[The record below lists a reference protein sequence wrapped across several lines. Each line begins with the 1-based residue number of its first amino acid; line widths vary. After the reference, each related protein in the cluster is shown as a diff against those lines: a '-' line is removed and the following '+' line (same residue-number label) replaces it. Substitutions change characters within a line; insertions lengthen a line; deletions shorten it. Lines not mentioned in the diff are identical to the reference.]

1 MSEKEPHGRELHP
14 LIEENIVTS
23 GVDMG
28 RMKNTDI
35 AWDMAE
41 IENGYFD
48 NYRYNGGT
56 PSEASLRY
64 AEKHGDRVDKM
75 IGRRLG
81 REAVEGS
88 GLVESVISDVIN
100 ERGADTTTEAVEKA
114 KVAVHRVD
122 EDYTTLM
129 QRVRKRNADAYADA
143 QRNKD
148 R

>member
-1 MSEKEPHGRELHP
+1 
-14 LIEENIVTS
+14 
-23 GVDMG
+23 
-28 RMKNTDI
+28 
-35 AWDMAE
+35 
-41 IENGYFD
+41 
-48 NYRYNGGT
+48 
-56 PSEASLRY
+56 
-64 AEKHGDRVDKM
+64 M